1 MSTIRTVITE
11 QIDVENIDD
20 LKSLYKKNNS
30 KYWIF
35 SVRRDFN
42 YLIKYNINS
51 AKSNGSLPISL
62 EKLR

>member
-30 KYWIF
+30 KY
-35 SVRRDFN
+35 
-42 YLIKYNINS
+42 
-51 AKSNGSLPISL
+51 
-62 EKLR
+62 